1 MMIVI
6 RIAILMMVLIRRE
19 ILMVELMGI
28 AVSNTMV
35 ISDINED
42 KDIIDASDVDNDG
55 NGGGI
60 MTT

>member
-1 MMIVI
+1 
-6 RIAILMMVLIRRE
+6 
-19 ILMVELMGI
+19 MGI

>member
-35 ISDINED
+35 ISEINED

-55 NGGGI
+55 NGVGI